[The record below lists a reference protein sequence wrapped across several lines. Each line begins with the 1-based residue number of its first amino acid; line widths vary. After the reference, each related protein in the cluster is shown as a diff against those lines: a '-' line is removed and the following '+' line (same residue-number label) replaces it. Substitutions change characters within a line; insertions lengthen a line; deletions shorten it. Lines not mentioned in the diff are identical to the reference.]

1 MKSLEDEV
9 KNIEDEKEFESEQK
23 RREEKISISFERVL
37 ATEDGR
43 VVLKAILEM
52 CPLEVDDFSLNS
64 NQMSYN
70 CGRKSIGV
78 ELRNFLKMKF
88 KNSVMQSIENT
99 EI

>member
-43 VVLKAILEM
+43 VVLKAVLDM
-52 CPLEVDDFSLNS
+52 CPLEVDDFSLSS